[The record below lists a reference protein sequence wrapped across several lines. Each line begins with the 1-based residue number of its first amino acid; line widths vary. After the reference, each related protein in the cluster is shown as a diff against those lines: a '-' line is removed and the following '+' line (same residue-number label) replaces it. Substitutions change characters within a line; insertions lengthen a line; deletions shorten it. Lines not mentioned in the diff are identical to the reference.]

1 MAKMPFEVP
10 TQVVKEM
17 LFQLSPGELYNIW
30 ISMQERMETLQMT
43 KLAETAF
50 QEWEKEEELYSDD

>member
-1 MAKMPFEVP
+1 MAKMTFEAP

-30 ISMQERMETLQMT
+30 ISMQERMETLQMM

-50 QEWEKEEELYSDD
+50 KEWQQEEDLYSNA